1 MKKYNTKMKLKAI
14 ATAVIIFIGYTGLA
28 QIEIKT
34 ESKEFQLGDGL
45 RFNINDGDYK
55 FSISGFI
62 QGAYKYEKTD
72 GSDAN
77 NYMNARNTFL
87 SISGSMYKEKVSF
100 LLQNNFSNGKPLLD
114 AWVAYAPISS
124 MKITFGQ
131 KQTFTNNREMTFYE
145 DKLQFV
151 DRGIFSSEFSNTGR
165 EFGVFLETQFG
176 NKSFIVKPKLA
187 ITSGDGVNS
196 FGANSI
202 DVDKGGLKYGGRIDL
217 LPLGKF
223 KEGNDGYIA
232 DLKHED
238 KLKVL
243 IGTAYSYNIGASSK
257 VGEGHYISKPDAVEQ
272 VTNASNFAFTF
283 YDSTG
288 KEKHPDYRKWYG
300 DILIKYKGFSFLGEY
315 VNTSALSLEGSFV
328 NPTAT
333 IPLFMTE
340 ISNYLVLGNGYNIQ
354 SGYVTKSG
362 LSLDFKYEKLTK
374 ELNSNASLLS
384 NQDAFTVG
392 ITKYFKGNN
401 LKVQSSVSSRNADQF
416 NTVSNA
422 TEKIKTVTA
431 QLSFQVVF

>member
-14 ATAVIIFIGYTGLA
+14 ATAVIILIGYTGLA

-45 RFNINDGDYK
+45 RFNVNDGDYK

-77 NYMNARNTFL
+77 NYMNARNTYL

-124 MKITFGQ
+124 MKISFGQ

-165 EFGVFLETQFG
+165 EFGVFFESQLG

-187 ITSGDGVNS
+187 ISSGDGVNS

-217 LPLGKF
+217 LPLGNF
-223 KEGNDGYIA
+223 KPGNDGYIA
-232 DLKHED
+232 DLLHED

-257 VGEGHYISKPDAVEQ
+257 VGEGHGDFV
-272 VTNASNFAFTF
+272 F
-283 YDSTG
+283 YD
-288 KEKHPDYRKWYG
+288 KNLKQKLPDYRKSYV

-315 VNTSALSLEGSFV
+315 VSSSALSLEGSFI
-328 NPTAT
+328 NSTAT
-333 IPLFMTE
+333 VPLFMTE

-354 SGYVTKSG
+354 GGYVSKSG

-374 ELNSNASLLS
+374 EFNKNTSLLA

-392 ITKYFKGNN
+392 ITKYLNGNN
-401 LKVQSSVSSRNADQF
+401 LKIQSSVSSKNMEQF
-416 NTVSNA
+416 NTTLNA
-422 TEKIKTVTA
+422 NEKVKTLTA
-431 QLSFQVVF
+431 QISFQVVF